1 MKYILV
7 RYALLL
13 ELGLVSLISIL
24 TLAKDFRYLR
34 VDDDRY
40 LSDSTYRLQV
50 DAWQKF
56 GAAHIVGQ
64 ERFLKSPVIIFLLV
78 LSLLFVVFL
87 FWQLK
92 KFGFKTHLVWLAFL
106 GYLLPLFPYESN
118 LIPRLALC
126 FFLVLFAGILVV
138 RATAYHSI
146 TN

>member
-1 MKYILV
+1 MKYTLV

-24 TLAKDFRYLR
+24 TLAKDFRYLQ
-34 VDDDRY
+34 VDDNRY

-64 ERFLKSPVIIFLLV
+64 ERYLKSPVIIFLLV

-87 FWQLK
+87 FSPL
-92 KFGFKTHLVWLAFL
+92 FFSCAICRYPRSTDNS
-106 GYLLPLFPYESN
+106 LPLPF
-118 LIPRLALC
+118 C
-126 FFLVLFAGILVV
+126 
-138 RATAYHSI
+138 H
-146 TN
+146 